1 MKTLNKP
8 ASMLFIGI
16 LAVSTASILIRT
28 AQQFLPSSL
37 IAAGRLFFATLLLAP
52 FGGKAALHD
61 FIALERKE
69 KIRVGLAGLF
79 LGIHFIVWIK
89 SLELTGIASSVIL
102 VTTTPI
108 WVALFSPLIL
118 KEKITRSVMLG
129 LTIAMIGIVVLF
141 IGPSRGLQIES
152 FDLPTI
158 AGNFLALLGAWMA
171 AAYTMVGR
179 SVREKISLKSYVFLV
194 NGISAVVA
202 FLFSITDLHAYSPA
216 WVSGLGWVFLL
227 GLIPQVIGHTL
238 FNAAVRKMDAVYASI
253 ALLGE
258 PIGSVILAWIFFA
271 ESPGQFDLIGGLFV
285 ITGILLAF
293 LLQKSSIKQ
302 RDHIID

>member
-8 ASMLFIGI
+8 SFILFIGI

-52 FGGKAALHD
+52 FGGKTALYD
-61 FIALERKE
+61 FIQLERKE
-69 KIRVGLAGLF
+69 KIRVGLAGVF

-89 SLELTGIASSVIL
+89 SLELTRIASSVIL
-102 VTTTPI
+102 VTTTPV

-118 KEKITRSVMLG
+118 KEKITKSVMIG

-141 IGPSRGLQIES
+141 IGPAGGLHIES
-152 FDLPTI
+152 FDTPTI
-158 AGNFLALLGAWMA
+158 IGNFLALLGAWMA

-194 NGISAVVA
+194 NGISALVA
-202 FLFSITDLHAYSPA
+202 FFFSIPDLHACSSTWLA
-216 WVSGLGWVFLL
+216 GLGWVFLI

-258 PIGSVILAWIFFA
+258 PIGSVILAWIFLS
-271 ESPGQFDLIGGLFV
+271 EKPGQFDLLGGFFV

-293 LLQKSSIKQ
+293 LLQKSKLNH
-302 RDHIID
+302 DHTVG